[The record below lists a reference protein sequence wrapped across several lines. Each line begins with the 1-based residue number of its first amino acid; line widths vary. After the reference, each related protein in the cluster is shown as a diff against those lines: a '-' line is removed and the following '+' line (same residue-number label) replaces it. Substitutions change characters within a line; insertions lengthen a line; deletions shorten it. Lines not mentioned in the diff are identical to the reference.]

1 MLTLRR
7 LLAAHD
13 EAIIEAGTAW
23 VRDAAA
29 VDLAEQPLAETRAAF
44 LTAQHI
50 VHNLVTDLLRGT
62 IVARA
67 APERGA
73 TFIVRFPARPGD
85 L

>member
-50 VHNLVTDLLRGT
+50 VHNLVTDLLGGT
-62 IVARA
+62 IRA
-67 APERGA
+67 ESAPGRGA
-73 TFIVRFPARPGD
+73 RFTIRFPADPGA
-85 L
+85 